1 MGYSCFSPDSSM
13 IVLVQIFF
21 SIWLS
26 GTLFLNSKAFTK
38 LLFVHC
44 FIIISPGGRMGML
57 ELLLVLGVCLSGHPC
72 LKPVPSLN
80 LSLLRCFFNR
90 HFLSITPCPSSPS
103 YPSLPLFILIFPSPL
118 FFIFLLPPPH
128 VIISYY
134 KASPLPCSYQSPDA
148 HCCNFRLGSNPAT
161 VSLHHGAV
169 SFTPWST
176 DLLLCPR
183 VPGVGKQGSGL
194 SGG

>member
-26 GTLFLNSKAFTK
+26 GTLFLNSKAFAK

-90 HFLSITPCPSSPS
+90 HFLSITPCSSFLTLLSLP
-103 YPSLPLFILIFPSPL
+103 PSLHPYLPLPSLFYFPPPPPSPCHH
-118 FFIFLLPPPH
+118 FLL
-128 VIISYY
+128 
-134 KASPLPCSYQSPDA
+134 
-148 HCCNFRLGSNPAT
+148 
-161 VSLHHGAV
+161 
-169 SFTPWST
+169 
-176 DLLLCPR
+176 
-183 VPGVGKQGSGL
+183 
-194 SGG
+194 